1 VNCSACNS
9 TELEFVESH
18 LDDSV
23 VGGIV
28 RKYICLDCGKLNE
41 DVPVE
46 VHDAASDKKMTNE
59 SD

>member
-1 VNCSACNS
+1 VICTTCGS

-18 LDDSV
+18 ADDSV

-28 RKYICLDCGKLNE
+28 RKWICVDCGKLNE

-46 VHDAASDKKMTNE
+46 VHDEASDKKMT
-59 SD
+59 DPD